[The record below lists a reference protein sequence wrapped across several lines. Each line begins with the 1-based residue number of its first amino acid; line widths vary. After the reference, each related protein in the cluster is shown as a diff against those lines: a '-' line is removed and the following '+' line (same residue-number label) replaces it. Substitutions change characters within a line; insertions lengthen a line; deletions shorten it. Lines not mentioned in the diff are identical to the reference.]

1 MWILSTLEPGKAVML
16 GTLWCLAY
24 VQGCFAALKGVH
36 ELRAGDDLFTI
47 PPAEHR
53 SSCFST
59 STPTLVI
66 LLGFLLGGG
75 ARGLFFVCLFVLL
88 HFVGLFGN
96 RHPNEIEVPPPR
108 GFDLHLAADYSC
120 SASFH
125 GLIGHLHTF
134 FAETSSQVLCQ
145 LFNLSFFLFPLWL
158 SHRTS
163 SCVQDFNLLSDRL
176 FGIIFIHST
185 GCLGTVLI
193 MSFEAHTF

>member
-1 MWILSTLEPGKAVML
+1 MSSEPVMTCLQSHQQSTEVPVSPL
-16 GTLWCLAY
+16 
-24 VQGCFAALKGVH
+24 
-36 ELRAGDDLFTI
+36 LRQHLLF
-47 PPAEHR
+47 
-53 SSCFST
+53 CWVF
-59 STPTLVI
+59 
-66 LLGFLLGGG
+66 FGGG